1 MKERKTGNSL
11 SLELTHFFHNILK
24 TLNARTKGGNKMKT
38 PRLPSILEVV
48 SVLGLFLAIVL
59 SFTLYFKL
67 DIQLALFISWF
78 MVIALGI
85 RLGHSYKDLQNAITK
100 GISNGLEAVLILI
113 AVGALVGTWI
123 AGGVVPTLIYY
134 GLEFIHPNIFLL
146 ATLIICSIMSVA
158 TGTSWGTVGTAG
170 IAMIAIGEGLGI
182 PLPIVAG
189 AVLSGAYFGDKLSP
203 LSDSTVLASSLSK
216 VDVLAHVRAM
226 MVLSIPA
233 FVITAI
239 MFTITGFMYGGRN
252 IDQDKVEF
260 LKQALQDTFTINI
273 WMIIPAVIVVLL
285 LVLKKPSM
293 PVIAIGALLG
303 AVWAMAF
310 QGMNPAD
317 ALGTAYNGFS
327 INSDVDFL
335 NTLLNRG
342 GIVNMLGSLVVI
354 ILGLGFGGVLEYLGV
369 LKVIVATFEK
379 KLHNAGNV
387 TLSTLVVA
395 FFANIFGCA
404 MYVSLILTPKIME
417 KSYDK
422 LKLDRRVLSRNSEV
436 GGTLTSGMV
445 PWSDNGIY
453 MAGILGVSTF
463 SYLPFMWLS
472 FVAIGLAI
480 IYGYT
485 GKFIWYVKNQQ
496 DSEESA
502 S

>member
-1 MKERKTGNSL
+1 MKSV
-11 SLELTHFFHNILK
+11 
-24 TLNARTKGGNKMKT
+24 
-38 PRLPSILEVV
+38 RLPSMVEIIA
-48 SVLGLFLAIVL
+48 VLGLFLAIVL
-59 SFTLYFKL
+59 SFTIYFNL

-78 MVIALGI
+78 LAIGLGLH
-85 RLGHSYKDLQNAITK
+85 LGHAYKDLQSAITK
-100 GISNGLEAVLILI
+100 GISNGLEAVLILL
-113 AVGALVGTWI
+113 AVGALIGTWI

-146 ATLIICSIMSVA
+146 ATLIICAIMSVA

-216 VDVLAHVRAM
+216 VEVLAHVRAM

-239 MFTITGFMYGGRN
+239 MFTVTGFIYGGRN
-252 IDQDKVEF
+252 IDQEKVEY
-260 LKQALQDTFTINI
+260 LKNALLDTFNINV
-273 WMIIPAVIVVLL
+273 WMLIPALIVVVLL
-285 LVLKKPSM
+285 VMKKPAL
-293 PVIAIGALLG
+293 PVIAIGALFG
-303 AVWAMAF
+303 AIWAFAF
-310 QGMNPAD
+310 QGANPSD
-317 ALGTAYNGFS
+317 AIGAAYNGFS
-327 INSDVDFL
+327 IQSDVDFL
-335 NTLLNRG
+335 NQLLNRG
-342 GIVNMLGSLVVI
+342 GMVNMLGSLVVI
-354 ILGLGFGGVLEYLGV
+354 ILGLGFGGVLEHLGV
-369 LKVIVATFEK
+369 LKVIVSTFEK

-387 TLSTLVVA
+387 TLSTILVA
-395 FFANIFGCA
+395 FFANVFGCA
-404 MYVSLILTPKIME
+404 MYVSIILTPKIME

-472 FVAIGLAI
+472 FVAIALAI

-485 GKFIWYVKNQQ
+485 GKFIWYVKDQQ
-496 DSEESA
+496 QSEESA